1 MSGYGAAVGTQQR
14 GPWPV
19 AYVVVVGVLAAGG
32 ALLNLLLCYVAIFAT
47 DDCGIHRPDPLRCT
61 GGGLLLMWGLPW
73 AGLVWAV
80 GTALAVAARRRGLWP
95 WCGLP
100 LGALVYA
107 AGLALAWRVV
117 VA

>member
-1 MSGYGAAVGTQQR
+1 MSGYEAGGTRQR
-14 GPWPV
+14 GPWTV
-19 AYVVVVGVLAAGG
+19 AYVVVVGVLTAGG
-32 ALLNLLLCYVAIFAT
+32 VLLNLLLCYAAVFAT
-47 DDCGIHRPDPLRCT
+47 DDCGIHRPPPLHCT

-73 AGLVWAV
+73 VGLVWAA
-80 GTALAVAARRRGLWP
+80 GAALAVAARRRGFRP

-107 AGLALAWRVV
+107 AGLVLAWQVV